1 MTRKQAIKKLWSL
14 SSNVENYIHKVDA
27 DVLINEIFDEFEQSL
42 QLEDVIKADK
52 QGWLTG
58 YPQFGKFKKNA
69 KIYIYT
75 KEAKNDTRIQ
85 IRQKKLQNSGKN

>member
-1 MTRKQAIKKLWSL
+1 MTRKQAIKKLWSI
-14 SSNVENYIHKVDA
+14 SSNVENYIHIVDA
-27 DVLINEIFDEFEQSL
+27 DLLINEIFDEFEQSL

-52 QGWLTG
+52 QGWLAG

-75 KEAKNDTRIQ
+75 KEAKDVTRV
-85 IRQKKLQNSGKN
+85 